1 MNQNQLRAYQN
12 LEQGQT
18 ALKSGDRESARQ
30 LAIQAASLAPELEEV
45 WLLMAALATPRES
58 IAYLNKA
65 LRINPRS
72 ERARKGLDW
81 ALARLQTRPEPA
93 RSEASQPFQPNT
105 PTIFP
110 APSSLPA
117 PRSSWPNQ
125 PLLRVAPAILPEIS
139 PPAAPRETLS
149 SKVASS
155 RLRFKLPPFVT
166 FTIRR
171 FLTLPVSLLII
182 TMLLYSSVMMLTPED
197 RASLYFPPNIRR
209 ITPQII
215 HNYVVR
221 YHLADPFPV
230 QYASWVQSLFTGGWG
245 YSPVLNGEVLP
256 ALLERTPVT
265 AELAFYSML
274 VFIPLGLV
282 SGVLAGWKQ
291 REVADNAFRFAAFVS
306 TSLPPFIFSMIL
318 ISVFYVSLRWF
329 APERLSDMLTYKLDS
344 QNFHYFTGFYTLDGL
359 LNNRLDVTFDAFRH
373 LAMPVITL
381 ALYYWATLGRITRAV
396 TIAEKRKEYIIS
408 ARARGVRENRLI
420 WRHTLRNVLAPS
432 FTSLALSASSLVT
445 GTFVVE
451 IIFNYK
457 GVSDL
462 LVKSMQGIPDIAPA
476 LGFSVYSTLIVLT
489 LMFILDIIQALV
501 DPRVRDEV
509 LGK

>member
-1 MNQNQLRAYQN
+1 MEDHQLAAFQF
-12 LEQGQT
+12 LGQAQQ
-18 ALKSGDRESARQ
+18 ALKTGNRDSARQ
-30 LAIQAASLAPELEEV
+30 LAKQAANLAPELEEV
-45 WLLMAALATPRES
+45 WLLMAALASPRGS
-58 IAYLNKA
+58 LAYLHKA
-65 LRINPRS
+65 LKINPHS

-81 ALARLQTRPEPA
+81 AAARIIASPASVSTPSPTHTPQAKPIQSALPATPRSFSNQALAPIGHGTSIAVPAPAASQAVQGSPVARLGRG
-93 RSEASQPFQPNT
+93 
-105 PTIFP
+105 
-110 APSSLPA
+110 
-117 PRSSWPNQ
+117 
-125 PLLRVAPAILPEIS
+125 
-139 PPAAPRETLS
+139 
-149 SKVASS
+149 
-155 RLRFKLPPFVT
+155 FKLPPLVSFS
-166 FTIRR
+166 IRR
-171 FLTLPVSLLII
+171 LVTIPLSLLVI
-182 TMLLYSSVMMLTPED
+182 TMLLYSSMMLLTPED

-215 HNYVVR
+215 QNYVDR

-230 QYASWVQSLFTGGWG
+230 QYAYWVQSLFTGGWG
-245 YSPVLNGEVLP
+245 YSPVLNSEVLP

-265 AELAFYSML
+265 AELAFYSLL
-274 VFIPLGLV
+274 VFMPLGLA
-282 SGVLAGWKQ
+282 SGVVAGWKQ

-318 ISVFYVSLRWF
+318 ISVFYVGLRWF
-329 APERLSDMLTYKLDS
+329 APERLSSVLAYKLDS
-344 QNFHYFTGFYTLDGL
+344 QNFHHFTGFYTLDGL
-359 LNNRLDVTFDAFRH
+359 LNNRLDVTLDAFRH

-381 ALYYWATLGRITRAV
+381 AMYHWATLGRITRV
-396 TIAEKRKEYIIS
+396 TTIAEKRKEYIIS

-445 GTFVVE
+445 GIFVVE

-489 LMFILDIIQALV
+489 LMFLLDIFQALV

-509 LGK
+509 IGK